1 MLPLLLS
8 AAAVIG
14 AAALFIAGNML
25 LGTTLALSLAASPL
39 HSGAIGL
46 ILVQYSVGFVL
57 GTLVGPRL
65 IRRVGHIRSFAAFAA
80 IGCSAALVHAALYD
94 PWLWAVLRLI
104 SGACGAILL
113 VVLESWINHYATPAT
128 RGSLLGAYM
137 LSYYLA
143 GASGQW
149 LVGLAGPE
157 NFRSYLLAA
166 GLLVLASVPLTLTR
180 GAAPA
185 PGEARRIPNARMR
198 SAAPLSFYG
207 CFIGGFS
214 MSAFFSLAPVHA
226 TRVGFDAQFV
236 AGYMAAAVLAC
247 MMFQWPFGRLADR
260 HDRRRII
267 IGIAALTAFS
277 AALIGLLGAHSAT
290 ALTITT
296 MLYTG
301 LLASL
306 YPACL
311 ALANDQ
317 LPGDNLVGVNTA
329 LLLTYGVGQITGPIV
344 IGILMAISGPQALY
358 YGVALA
364 LLLFVIYAVWS
375 LQQQPPVELI
385 PNEPFVPNA
394 AVTPVISELDPR
406 AESPVLDE
414 PANSV
419 DPSRPE

>member
-25 LGTTLALSLAASPL
+25 LGTTLALSLASSPL

-46 ILVQYSVGFVL
+46 ILVQYSLGFVL
-57 GTLVGPRL
+57 GTLIGPRL

-80 IGCSAALVHAALYD
+80 IGCSAALVHAAIYD
-94 PWLWAVLRLI
+94 PWLWAVLRLL
-104 SGACGAILL
+104 SGVCGAILL
-113 VVLESWINHYATPAT
+113 VVLESWINHYATPST

-143 GASGQW
+143 GATGQW

-157 NFRSYLLAA
+157 NYRSYLLAA

-185 PGEARRIPNARMR
+185 PGEARRVPMRRMR
-198 SAAPLSFYG
+198 HAAPLALYG

-226 TRVGFDAQFV
+226 TRVGFDAAFI
-236 AGYMAAAVLAC
+236 ASYMAAAVLAC
-247 MMFQWPFGRLADR
+247 MMLQWPFGKLADR
-260 HDRRRII
+260 YDRRKVI
-267 IGIAALTAFS
+267 IGISTLTAGS
-277 AALIGLLGAHSAT
+277 AALIGVFGGHSPST
-290 ALTITT
+290 LTLTT
-296 MLYTG
+296 MAYMA

-317 LPGDNLVGVNTA
+317 LPGENLVGVNTA
-329 LLLTYGVGQITGPIV
+329 LLLIYGLGQISGPIV
-344 IGILMAISGPQALY
+344 IGILMAVSGPQALY

-364 LLLFVIYAVWS
+364 LLLFVIYALWR
-375 LQQQPPVELI
+375 LHQQSPVELI

-406 AESPVLDE
+406 ADAELLDE
-414 PANSV
+414 APPESSV
-419 DPSRPE
+419 R